1 MGDGGGG
8 DNDGGDGCSGDGGGE
23 GTWQHGKE
31 GKPDHQTKFSVPHV
45 DHRVV
50 AEMINDHTYD
60 DHTYNDHTYNDHT
73 YNDHTYMRVC
83 LHVDHRVVAEMKIR
97 TYNKS

>member
-1 MGDGGGG
+1 
-8 DNDGGDGCSGDGGGE
+8 
-23 GTWQHGKE
+23 
-31 GKPDHQTKFSVPHV
+31 
-45 DHRVV
+45 
-50 AEMINDHTYD
+50 MINDHTYD
-60 DHTYNDHTYNDHT
+60 DHTYNDHTYDDHTFNDHTYNDHT